1 MKQSVTQ
8 LAGVFNDRFLQL
20 LISLDEAIVLSGK
33 KTDKMKMLED
43 SEQHD
48 ARREL
53 LMVEEIANRKR
64 EIEAGE
70 EMTHQL
76 KIESQFHQKLIAD
89 IEQRLQDTD
98 TILSSI
104 LDINLH
110 LGKLLDV
117 LYMEACTI
125 SKLVAHIDE
134 LPWLQRALI
143 KFVKQPKYRRVD
155 SKGHAVIIDT
165 TTAALSF
172 IGIDSLRQLIPVLV
186 SKHVMPPNS
195 EFTPDL
201 LKNLWLY
208 TIGTGN
214 VARELSKEFGVK
226 PHLGFNLGLLASI
239 GHSVV
244 ATVYLKAFDA
254 QLRAEIIEAK
264 EKNNRM
270 LAKSLAN
277 LSPSHKYIR
286 SLWKMYAAKV
296 SYNIIAALNLRW
308 LNITPGVA
316 GIASIKEVSF
326 KYVEK
331 HNLHPLAK
339 LLFKSAGYMQFK
351 LMQKNQLMSKEAS
364 MLYLRNFGITAA
376 DLGNLRAVNLTG
388 LELKI
393 AEST

>member
-1 MKQSVTQ
+1 MKQSVSQ
-8 LAGVFNDRFLQL
+8 LASAFNDRFLQL

-33 KTDKMKMLED
+33 KTAQMKIFED
-43 SEQHD
+43 SEQQD

-64 EIEAGE
+64 EIEADA
-70 EMTHQL
+70 EMTHHL
-76 KIESQFHQKLIAD
+76 KIEAQFHQRLLVD
-89 IEQRLQDTD
+89 IEERLQDTD
-98 TILSSI
+98 NILSSI
-104 LDINLH
+104 LNVNEH

-117 LYMEACTI
+117 LYTEACTL
-125 SKLVAHIDE
+125 SKLVDHIDA
-134 LPWLQRALI
+134 LPWLQRAILQ
-143 KFVKQPKYRRVD
+143 FVKQPKYRRVD
-155 SKGHAVIIDT
+155 AKGHAVIIST
-165 TTAALSF
+165 TKAALSF
-172 IGIDSLRQLIPVLV
+172 IGIESLRQLVPVLV

-201 LKNLWLY
+201 QRHLWLY

-244 ATVYLKAFDA
+244 ATIYLKAFDI
-254 QLRAEIIEAK
+254 QLREEIIDA
-264 EKNNRM
+264 KNNNNHV
-270 LAKSLAN
+270 LAQSIAKLT
-277 LSPSHKYIR
+277 PSHKYIR
-286 SLWKMYAAKV
+286 SLWKMHAAKV
-296 SYNIIAALNLRW
+296 AYSIIAALKLRW

-316 GIASIKEVSF
+316 GIASIKEISY

-364 MLYLRNFGITAA
+364 MLYLRNFGIAA
-376 DLGNLRAVNLTG
+376 SDLSNLRNVNLTG

-393 AEST
+393 AQNA